1 VNDERRLSGVDLNL
15 LVALDALLGTL
26 SVTQAAKR
34 VGLSQPAMSNALE
47 RLRALFGDP
56 LLVRAGT
63 GMVATARAQAL
74 RATLGHVLLQIRGM
88 LVPEGPFNP
97 SLPHHFRIAVTDYVG
112 LTLLPKLA
120 ASVLGEYPSLSLEAV
135 ALENWQLPLSEL
147 DAGQLDL
154 VVSFFREL
162 PQKLSRELLF
172 EEHFVCAL
180 RRDHPGVGKRLSLQ
194 KYTSLPHLMVSPR
207 ADLTGVVDVAL
218 AAYKTRRRIAL
229 TVPHFMSA
237 PPILERTDCV
247 ATLPAQA
254 ARIGCSMAKLRLL
267 APPIALPGF
276 SVSMVWHP
284 ELNQQPATEWLR
296 QRVREAAASLRENV
310 LRP

>member
-15 LVALDALLGTL
+15 LVALDALLGTM

-34 VGLSQPAMSNALE
+34 VGLTQPAMSNALE
-47 RLRALFGDP
+47 RLRQLFGDP
-56 LLVRAGT
+56 LLVRAGN

-74 RATLGHVLLQIRGM
+74 RATLAHVLLQIRGM
-88 LVPEGPFNP
+88 LVPQGPFDP

-112 LTLLPKLA
+112 LTLLSKLSA
-120 ASVLGEYPSLSLEAV
+120 GVLGGHPSLSLEAV
-135 ALENWQLPLSEL
+135 ALENWQLPLDEL

-162 PQKLSRELLF
+162 PRKLSRELLF

-180 RRDHPGVGKRLSLQ
+180 GRDHPDVGKRLSLQ

-218 AAYKTRRRIAL
+218 AAHQKKRRIAV

-237 PPILERTDCV
+237 PPILERTECV
-247 ATLPAQA
+247 ATLPAQM

-267 APPIALPGF
+267 APPIPLSGF
-276 SVSMVWHP
+276 SVWMVWHP
-284 ELNQQPATEWLR
+284 ELNQHPAAEWLR
-296 QRVREAAASLRENV
+296 QRVREAAASLQNIRT
-310 LRP
+310 PP